1 MTERAKGVITWEENS
16 ESGKAAAMNEYSESI
31 KAYASVYKSSASDF
45 SSLRNIKPDFNRS
58 DYDYYRPNS
67 ALPQDKRKAMQLC
80 MRAYKNTGII
90 RNVLD
95 LMGDFG
101 CQGINL
107 IHRDKSAESFYQQW
121 FKKVNGKE
129 RSERFLNNLYRCGNV
144 VIYRSYAEVTPTLA
158 KFMKSLASDIKIEEE
173 DVTKNEIPFRYNFF
187 NPLNLD
193 IKSDGRYYLN
203 VAGGAKLYAGGSFN
217 TSYRTAY
224 IPKDVMDSLPKSL
237 QNDIKNNKRDI
248 PLEEDRLSVFHYKKD
263 DWEAWADPL
272 ILAILDDIM
281 MLERMK
287 LADISALDGAIS
299 NIRLWTLGSLEDRI
313 FPTKEAI
320 DRLREILASNQGGG
334 TMELVWGP
342 ELSFKESATQVHKF
356 LGSAKYE
363 NVMNSIYGGIGVP
376 PTLTGQA
383 GGGSGFTNNFISL
396 KTLVERLQYGRDQ
409 LVKFWEKEI
418 ELVRKA
424 MGFRY
429 AAEIRFDQM
438 SLSDENAEKLL
449 FIQLADRDI
458 ISHETLLERFKES
471 SKVEKTR
478 LSNEKADRE
487 ASVLPDKAGPFH
499 NGNFGQEVEKMDLQ
513 HQNDVQI
520 NKMNLQAKKEI
531 QASKPK
537 PKVGGVKKKK
547 SAANGRPKGATDQN
561 GRKKRIAK
569 PKSKAGVAQ
578 IIEWTNNTWD
588 RISENINTGF
598 LSVNNK
604 TNLRQLSKA
613 QIKELETIKVDV
625 LTNIEPL
632 ESFDDKAVYDIVI
645 GGYKPPREFT
655 EMLENSSVSIDSMHV
670 ESYRKAVLASYV
682 EYLIS

>member
-1 MTERAKGVITWEENS
+1 MTERSKGVITWEENNS
-16 ESGKAAAMNEYSESI
+16 AGRVSAMKEYSESI
-31 KAYASVYKSSASDF
+31 QSYGNVSKLTASDH
-45 SSLRNIKPDFNRS
+45 SSLRNIRPDFNRS

-67 ALPQDKRKAMQLC
+67 AIPQDKRKGIQLC
-80 MRAYKNTGII
+80 MKAYKNTGII
-90 RNVLD
+90 RNIID

-107 IHRDKSAESFYQQW
+107 IHRDTSAESFYQQW

-144 VIYRSYAEVTPTLA
+144 VIYKSYAEVTPTLA
-158 KFMKSLASDIKIEEE
+158 KFMKSMASDIVIKE
-173 DVTKNEIPFRYNFF
+173 DDITKNEIPFRYNFF

-224 IPKDVMDSLPKSL
+224 IPKDVMDSLPKNL
-237 QNDIKNNKRDI
+237 QTDIKNNKRDI
-248 PLEEDRLSVFHYKKD
+248 PLEEERLSVFHYKKD
-263 DWEAWADPL
+263 DWESWADPL
-272 ILAILDDIM
+272 VLAILDDIM

-287 LADISALDGAIS
+287 LADLSALDGAIS
-299 NIRLWTLGSLEDRI
+299 NIRLWTIGSLEDRI

-320 DRLREILASNQGGG
+320 DRLREILSSNQGGG

-356 LGSAKYE
+356 LGSQKYDA
-363 NVMNSIYGGIGVP
+363 VYNSIYGGMGVP
-376 PTLTGQA
+376 PTLTGQ
-383 GGGSGFTNNFISL
+383 GGGGNGFTNNFISL
-396 KTLVERLQYGRDQ
+396 KTLVERLQYGRDL

-418 ELVRKA
+418 EIVRKA

-471 SKVEKTR
+471 SRVEKTR
-478 LSNEKADRE
+478 LGNEKSERDAD
-487 ASVLPDKAGPFH
+487 SLPDKAGPFH
-499 NGNFGQEVEKMDLQ
+499 NGNFGQETEKMDKQ
-513 HQNDVQI
+513 HTNNLEI
-520 NKMNLQAKKEI
+520 NKMSLDNQVKIAKTKVTTKPPIAKK
-531 QASKPK
+531 Q
-537 PKVGGVKKKK
+537 
-547 SAANGRPKGATDQN
+547 SAPNGRPKNSTDQN

-569 PKSKAGVAQ
+569 PRSKPGVAQ
-578 IIEWTNNTWD
+578 VIEWTNNTWEN
-588 RISENINTGF
+588 ISENINSGF
-598 LSVNNK
+598 LSINNK

-632 ESFDDKAVYDIVI
+632 ESFDIKTVYDIVI

-655 EMLENSSVSIDSMHV
+655 EMLENNMISIDFMNI
-670 ESYRKAVLASYV
+670 ENYRKAVLAAYV